1 MSRGRVLAVDP
12 GSKRVGVAISDPMG
26 IVATPLTVLDA
37 ATAIEDLR
45 ELVAEYDPVVVV
57 VGLPVGLSGRE
68 GPAAEQ
74 ARAFARSLSD
84 AVEVDVELFDERF
97 TSQRAEGALLES
109 GMKRRERRRTVDKVA
124 AAVLLRHY
132 LDRS

>member
-1 MSRGRVLAVDP
+1 MSRGRILAVDP

-37 ATAIEDLR
+37 ATAIGDLR
-45 ELVAEYDPVVVV
+45 DLVAEYAPVVVV
-57 VGLPVGLSGRE
+57 VGLPVGLSGKE
-68 GPAAEQ
+68 GPAAER
-74 ARAFARSLSD
+74 ARAFAGQLAD
-84 AVEVDVELFDERF
+84 AIEVDIELFDERF

-109 GMKRRERRRTVDKVA
+109 GMKRRERRQTVDKVA